1 MELVIVECPKCRQR
15 LQCEVGGVGTCPNC
29 GTKINFPSSV
39 LLADPKLNKAAIE
52 KKLQSNR
59 SQQIIEIQSVK
70 KKSKKKIFVLVA
82 LMLALV
88 GGGFGGY
95 SYYKKQVYLDDVQTL
110 LSVSDATYR
119 SCEYISE
126 LTIAVW
132 NDSVFR
138 NKRSETRAFVYPSGI
153 HKDFNEAIKLLF
165 SDSQMQQA
173 VALAKGFQL
182 VVNYQT
188 NKLKDTPVG
197 LENLQNAA
205 IELSSATSRF
215 SELTLSP
222 EGNLTSFSDTV
233 RNLGKELKTKYDN
246 LDKISPEP
254 NEKFLEFVDK
264 IMFWKDNKSNQY
276 DKK

>member
-1 MELVIVECPKCRQR
+1 MELVIVECPKCGQK
-15 LQCEVGGVGTCPNC
+15 LQCEVGGVGTCPKC

-52 KKLQSNR
+52 KHLQSNR
-59 SQQIIEIQSVK
+59 SQEVIEVRSAK
-70 KKSKKKIFVLVA
+70 KKSKKKIVVIAALLV
-82 LMLALV
+82 ALV

-138 NKRSETRAFVYPSGI
+138 NERTETRAYVYPGGR
-153 HKDFNEAIKLLF
+153 HKDFNEAIERLF
-165 SDSQMQQA
+165 SDSEMQQA
-173 VALAKGFQL
+173 VALAQGFQL
-182 VVNYQT
+182 VVDYQAS
-188 NKLKDTPVG
+188 KLKNAPSG
-197 LENLQNAA
+197 LDNLQSAA
-205 IELSSATSRF
+205 VDLSSATSRF

-222 EGNLTSFSDTV
+222 EGNLSSFSDTV
-233 RNLGKELKTKYDN
+233 RSLGKELKTKYDN

-264 IMFWKDNKSNQY
+264 IMFWKDNQSEE
-276 DKK
+276 DE